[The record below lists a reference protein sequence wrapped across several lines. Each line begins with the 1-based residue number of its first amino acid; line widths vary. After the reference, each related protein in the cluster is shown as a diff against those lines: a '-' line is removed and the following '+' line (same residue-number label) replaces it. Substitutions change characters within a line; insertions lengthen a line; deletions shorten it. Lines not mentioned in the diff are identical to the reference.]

1 MKTLKKGKVEK
12 KKKRTEHKTQSCSW
26 NQKRI
31 GALLAS

>member
-12 KKKRTEHKTQSCSW
+12 KKRTEHKTQSWSW